1 MKKEWG
7 LLRGKEW
14 KRKKNKR
21 RYLCYQEVGSRL
33 VVPASNRYFMA
44 KGKTKKLYNLPRDAI
59 ISFFFDTFA
68 PKITCEQLP
77 FILSTPYYR

>member
-1 MKKEWG
+1 MRRCARYTLGRCDGQG
-7 LLRGKEW
+7 LFFYRWRELSYSISPFSDEH
-14 KRKKNKR
+14 
-21 RYLCYQEVGSRL
+21 
-33 VVPASNRYFMA
+33 FTA

-77 FILSTPYYR
+77 FILSTPYYI